1 MAIAVTWI
9 VTVTVPPE
17 AIVTEPANTLLAS
30 VKLAVLALVE
40 LLTLLEKLVALNSAG
55 TVSLIALVKVEGPAL
70 VTTSVKLVVLPTAT
84 VLEPTSLE
92 TPTLTVVTTLITAE
106 TVDELVPTEVVSE
119 PGAIV
124 LVTVPLSELVTTTE
138 MVQVDACGIK
148 VPIGRVKEP
157 EPGAADAAPA
167 LQPVVMTDEGVAL
180 TKPAG

>member
-1 MAIAVTWI
+1 MAVTWI

-30 VKLAVLALVE
+30 VKLAVLALV
-40 LLTLLEKLVALNSAG
+40 LLFTLLEKLLALNSAG
-55 TVSLIALVKVEGPAL
+55 MVSLIEPVNVDGPAF

-84 VLEPTSLE
+84 VLEPTSLL
-92 TPTLTVVTTLITAE
+92 TPRLTVGATPITAE

-148 VPIGRVKEP
+148 VPAGRVKEP
-157 EPGAADAAPA
+157 SPGVAVATPA
-167 LQPVVMTDEGVAL
+167 LQPVVVTDDGVAL
-180 TKPAG
+180 TKPVG